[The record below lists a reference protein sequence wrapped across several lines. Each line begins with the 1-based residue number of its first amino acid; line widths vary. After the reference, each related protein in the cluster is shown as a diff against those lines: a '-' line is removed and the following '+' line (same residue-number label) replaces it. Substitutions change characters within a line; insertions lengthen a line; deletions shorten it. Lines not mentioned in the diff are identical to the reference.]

1 MADGFQP
8 PPPLFPPQFQQ
19 PTQMFPPQFQPPSF
33 QPRHLQHSPRFL
45 TPPNFQPRHLQHP
58 RFLPPPIFQ
67 PRDCHPP
74 PRFQPPARF
83 DNPNQSDLHPP
94 PRFQPP
100 ARFDNH
106 YQSDLHPPS
115 RFQPSAQ
122 FDNPNQRAFTTLQQ
136 VTTETSSGTKE
147 NTSETS
153 SATTGETTSA
163 YFSGSKD
170 IWNDLTEDDIRGPL
184 TGYTGTVDELYE
196 LYDKHSILLGFSIR
210 KNTLRRDQKTGEI
223 KERYFCCSKEG
234 KRKENTKNTKKE
246 EATVSSESKQKEQS
260 KNARQQNLT
269 RTGCN
274 ASIRLKLQKDGKFIV
289 FHHVIEHNHALT
301 RESLQ
306 NFERS
311 QRKIDEEKGKVIE
324 GLTLS
329 GITPAD
335 SYRYMCNEAGDAR
348 VVGHT
353 LVDHMN
359 FTSRLKMKRL
369 EGKDTQ
375 AVVNMLIKR
384 GEEDPNFYFRVKV
397 NEANQV
403 ISMFWRD
410 GMMQE
415 DYDVYGDV
423 CVFDTTFRTNKYNL
437 VCAPFLGVNNHWSN
451 VMFGCA
457 FIADEKTHTFVWLLE
472 TFLDSM
478 GGKAPITIFTDQDQ
492 AMANAIEQVFP
503 NTRHRL
509 CLWHLQKNAV
519 SRFGDLKADNTFK
532 DTFKKCL
539 YRCYN
544 EEEFETTWFDMITKY
559 NLQDHDWFTN
569 LYTIKEKWCTALN
582 KDFFSAAILSSQREQ
597 ITSLTEFFHIFGAT
611 VDRWRYQ
618 EDQNEYDCGNALPKS
633 DFPMVGMIKHAAN
646 VYTLTLFRDFEKEFK
661 YAMGCISN
669 VNYINGNF
677 FGYKVQHESWPEH
690 TAHYVAFDPTTNS
703 IKCTCRNFEESG

>member
-1 MADGFQP
+1 MP
-8 PPPLFPPQFQQ
+8 P
-19 PTQMFPPQFQPPSF
+19 
-33 QPRHLQHSPRFL
+33 
-45 TPPNFQPRHLQHP
+45 
-58 RFLPPPIFQ
+58 
-67 PRDCHPP
+67 DC
-74 PRFQPPARF
+74 
-83 DNPNQSDLHPP
+83 
-94 PRFQPP
+94 
-100 ARFDNH
+100 
-106 YQSDLHPPS
+106 
-115 RFQPSAQ
+115 
-122 FDNPNQRAFTTLQQ
+122 
-136 VTTETSSGTKE
+136 
-147 NTSETS
+147 
-153 SATTGETTSA
+153 
-163 YFSGSKD
+163 SKD
-170 IWNDLTEDDIRGPL
+170 IWNNLTEDDIRGPL
-184 TGYTGTVDELYE
+184 TGYTGIVDELHE

-246 EATVSSESKQKEQS
+246 EATVSSESKQKGQS
-260 KNARQQNLT
+260 KNPRQQNLT

-289 FHHVIEHNHALT
+289 FHHVIEHNHDLT

-369 EGKDTQ
+369 EEKDTQ

-384 GEEDPNFYFRVKV
+384 GEEDPTFYFRVKV

-437 VCAPFLGVNNHWSN
+437 VCAPFVGVNNHWSN

-472 TFLDSM
+472 TFLESM

-492 AMANAIEQVFP
+492 AMENAIEQVFP
-503 NTRHRL
+503 NTRQRL
-509 CLWHLQKNAV
+509 CLWYLQKNAV

-532 DTFKKCL
+532 DTFKKS
-539 YRCYN
+539 
-544 EEEFETTWFDMITKY
+544 ES
-559 NLQDHDWFTN
+559 TN
-569 LYTIKEKWCTALN
+569 NAIGFKGN
-582 KDFFSAAILSSQREQ
+582 KS
-597 ITSLTEFFHIFGAT
+597 TSLTEFFHIFGAT

-646 VYTLTLFRDFEKEFK
+646 VYTLTLFRDFEKQFK

>member
-1 MADGFQP
+1 MKSWKKIKYSTFPVRRPDGHAPLAPPQSPPTTFRSDIGDGGYEQFQPPIPLFPPQSPPTTFNNQLSDMADGFQP

-19 PTQMFPPQFQPPSF
+19 PTQIFPPQFQPPSF

-67 PRDCHPP
+67 PRDRHPP

-94 PRFQPP
+94 PRFQPA

-106 YQSDLHPPS
+106 NQRDLHPPS
-115 RFQPSAQ
+115 RFQLPAR
-122 FDNPNQRAFTTLQQ
+122 FDNPNQRAFTTMQQ

-153 SATTGETTSA
+153 SAITGETTSA

-184 TGYTGTVDELYE
+184 TGYTGTL
-196 LYDKHSILLGFSIR
+196 
-210 KNTLRRDQKTGEI
+210 T
-223 KERYFCCSKEG
+223 FCIIS
-234 KRKENTKNTKKE
+234 
-246 EATVSSESKQKEQS
+246 
-260 KNARQQNLT
+260 
-269 RTGCN
+269 
-274 ASIRLKLQKDGKFIV
+274 
-289 FHHVIEHNHALT
+289 
-301 RESLQ
+301 
-306 NFERS
+306 RS

-384 GEEDPNFYFRVKV
+384 GEEDPTFYFRVKV
-397 NEANQV
+397 NEENQV

-410 GMMQE
+410 GMMRE
-415 DYDVYGDV
+415 DYDIYGDV

-437 VCAPFLGVNNHWSN
+437 VCAPFVGVNNHWSN

-472 TFLDSM
+472 TFLESM

-559 NLQDHDWFTN
+559 NLQNHDWFTN

-582 KDFFSAAILSSQREQ
+582 KDFFSAGILSSQRSESTNNA
-597 ITSLTEFFHIFGAT
+597 IGFKGNKSTSLTEFFHIFGAT